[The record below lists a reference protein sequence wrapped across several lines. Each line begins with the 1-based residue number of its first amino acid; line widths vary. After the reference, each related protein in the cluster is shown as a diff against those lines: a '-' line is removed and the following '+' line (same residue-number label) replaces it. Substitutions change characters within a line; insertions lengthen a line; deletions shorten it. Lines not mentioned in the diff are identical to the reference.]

1 MIIKKLLIAFLA
13 ISLLV
18 ACNTGTNE
26 LPKTEETT
34 AKTPAA
40 NDPGFD
46 VAAMTAGIDAMRAAI
61 EENLDIYEK
70 VEIGKDQFREKTRQK
85 WEKIHIYLEDGKVMR
100 IKSYPYEGITK
111 RTEEFYFDHGN
122 LILAVIEDDGEE
134 AGGKEE
140 VDKLIYF
147 HNGEA
152 YSEVSQGD
160 EQELSSLKAEGEE
173 LYEETMEYLELL
185 KKNQ

>member
-61 EENLDIYEK
+61 NKLNTDIKGFEASC
-70 VEIGKDQFREKTRQK
+70 F
-85 WEKIHIYLEDGKVMR
+85 DGQ
-100 IKSYPYEGITK
+100 YIT
-111 RTEEFYFDHGN
+111 
-122 LILAVIEDDGEE
+122 
-134 AGGKEE
+134 
-140 VDKLIYF
+140 
-147 HNGEA
+147 
-152 YSEVSQGD
+152 GD
-160 EQELSSLKAEGEE
+160 ISDSLV
-173 LYEETMEYLELL
+173 
-185 KKNQ
+185 NP